1 MVYRVKTDSNSKISL
16 LLLEE
21 IILVSFFKSKKI
33 NFLETL
39 TRPTE
44 QLGFKVLNVSMIPR
58 GEESCRNTMWYNCTV
73 TDP

>member
-1 MVYRVKTDSNSKISL
+1 MVYRVKTDSNSKVSL

-33 NFLETL
+33 NVLETL

-44 QLGFKVLNVSMIPR
+44 QLGFKVLKVSMIPC
-58 GEESCRNTMWYNCTV
+58 GEESCRKTMWYNCTV
-73 TDP
+73 TEP